1 MTAQTSAKTI
11 NPQPQALL
19 ERAADIMETGWCS
32 EVRAKD
38 RENNIT
44 QATSEDAAQW
54 CALGALELAFHEC
67 RPETTPESNTPEDNT
82 PRNMDGTDSY
92 RACMNALSQALP
104 DTERFPGYYAWQQ
117 ASAVVS
123 FNNRQEEGAPVVAI
137 FRKAARNSAQNRD

>member
-1 MTAQTSAKTI
+1 MTAQTSTKTI

-32 EVRAKD
+32 EFRAKD
-38 RENNIT
+38 RDDNIT

-54 CALGALELAFHEC
+54 CALGALELAFHEYS
-67 RPETTPESNTPEDNT
+67 PETTPEDNT
-82 PRNMDGTDSY
+82 PVNMDGTDSY
-92 RACMNALSQALP
+92 RACMKALSQTLP

-123 FNNRQEEGAPVVAI
+123 FNNRQEDGAPVVAL
-137 FRKAARNSAQNRD
+137 FRKAARNFANNTD